1 MKRITLLVA
10 VIAVTGTT
18 AFSQRTYQKA
28 IGIRISESYY
38 DIASV
43 SYKFFVSDP
52 GALELN
58 GGFGARNYSYV
69 GSKYGAFALTAA
81 LNYQHHFDIGSVNG
95 LRWYIGGGAMVYNVF
110 SDHDNY
116 KGFAFGLYPTG
127 GIDYKFPNI
136 PLDVSADYRPTIF
149 LARPDYYSAFYG
161 TNFGVAARY
170 VINDR

>member
-1 MKRITLLVA
+1 MKRIILLVA
-10 VIAVTGTT
+10 VIASSGIM
-18 AFSQRTYQKA
+18 AFSQGTYKKA
-28 IGIRISESYY
+28 IGLRISESYY

-43 SYKFFVSDP
+43 SYKFFVSEP

-69 GSKYGAFALTAA
+69 GSKYGAFALNAGVT
-81 LNYQHHFDIGSVNG
+81 YQHHFDISSVDG

-116 KGFAFGLYPTG
+116 KGFAFGMYPTG
-127 GIDYKFPNI
+127 GIDYKFPKLS
-136 PLDVSADYRPTIF
+136 LDVSADYRPTIF

-161 TNFGVAARY
+161 SNFGVAARY
-170 VINDR
+170 TINDR